1 MDTHALV
8 PDVTDAAL
16 SLACGACALVCAD
29 LRLAAARLRLGTAR
43 GFSMGYLALGR
54 NLRHREDCLP
64 HYAFRRLPGLP
75 LQWRRRGRL
84 LHGGQRLDGSAD
96 APYSG
101 KILGHPWPV
110 DRTGILRGMYR
121 RNRPLAPLSRT

>member
-16 SLACGACALVCAD
+16 SLACGACVLVCAD

-43 GFSMGYLALGR
+43 GFSMGYLALCR

-64 HYAFRRLPGLP
+64 HYAFCRLPGLP

-84 LHGGQRLDGSAD
+84 LRRRSRLDGSHD

-101 KILGHPWPV
+101 KISDHPRPV
-110 DRTGILRGMYR
+110 DRAGSFRGVK
-121 RNRPLAPLSRT
+121 T